1 MQVSTDSLDLKPPR
15 PGRWLGPMGLALI
28 AHLLLMGALTWGVRW
43 QSDTP
48 PVSFEAELWSR
59 LPQEAAPRAVE
70 PPPPPPPPPEPE
82 PKPQPKPQPAPP
94 PEPTPPAVKQA
105 DIATEQAKKKQ
116 LEEERREAA
125 ELKAKQAAKKDAEE
139 KAREKKELEKKKAD
153 EAKKEARKKAE
164 AQKLAD
170 QKKREVQERREA
182 ELAKKARDDQMR
194 RILGQAGA
202 SGGPQAQGSAQQS
215 SGPSAGYAA
224 RVAARI
230 RPNIIYA
237 EDFPNSLR
245 TEIEVRALPDGTIT
259 GRSLVKSSGNTAW
272 DDAALRAIDRTG
284 SLPRDT
290 DGRVPSSLIVVM
302 RPLD

>member
-1 MQVSTDSLDLKPPR
+1 MQVTTDSLDLKPPR

-94 PEPTPPAVKQA
+94 PEPSPPAVKQA
-105 DIATEQAKKKQ
+105 DIATEQAKKKR
-116 LEEERREAA
+116 LEEERREVA
-125 ELKAKQAAKKDAEE
+125 ELKAKQAAKEKAEE
-139 KAREKKELEKKKAD
+139 KAREKKELEKKKVE
-153 EAKKEARKKAE
+153 EAKKKAE
-164 AQKLAD
+164 AKKLAD
-170 QKKREVQERREA
+170 QKREAQERREA

-202 SGGPQAQGSAQQS
+202 SGGPQARGSAQQS

-224 RVAARI
+224 RVIARI

-237 EDFPNSLR
+237 QDFPNSLR
-245 TEIEVRALPDGTIT
+245 AEIEVRASPDGTIT
-259 GRSLVKSSGNTAW
+259 GRRLVKSSGNSAW
-272 DDAALRAIDRTG
+272 DDAALRAIDRTD

-290 DGRVPSSLIVVM
+290 DGSVPSPMIVEM